1 MYLHRRGKMRYIKV
15 FCLESRFSENEILLD
30 FDCIQVLKDRYVV
43 MSDGEAQFSFPI
55 LQGYAI
61 KPIKTSS
68 CNYCQIML
76 LLLCININ
84 YGEGYG

>member
-1 MYLHRRGKMRYIKV
+1 MRYIKV
-15 FCLESRFSENEILLD
+15 FCLESRFSDNDILLD

-61 KPIKTSS
+61 KPIKSFYADELDATFI
-68 CNYCQIML
+68 YFKYMK
-76 LLLCININ
+76 
-84 YGEGYG
+84 EDK

>member
-1 MYLHRRGKMRYIKV
+1 MRYIKV

-55 LQGYAI
+55 LPNHMI
-61 KPIKTSS
+61 KPIKTF
-68 CNYCQIML
+68 YADELDATFIYFKYMK
-76 LLLCININ
+76 
-84 YGEGYG
+84 EEEE